1 MLSTRNFKVLEIV
14 DVNKPIITPAL
25 RKDLWK
31 KRAETMVKTLKE
43 SASSQWAAPIL
54 LGLLLSYGI
63 YASHQADLKQV
74 ELTTQL
80 ASIQR
85 DLLVL
90 QTQKD
95 DERHQRE
102 IDRQNSK
109 DDSDVQRVWRE
120 NLNNKMSKL
129 ELIVQGRFP
138 TNNNHS
144 NGGNQ

>member
-1 MLSTRNFKVLEIV
+1 MFEIKKVQVLRNP
-14 DVNKPIITPAL
+14 DKPFVTPGL
-25 RKDLWK
+25 QKDLHKIWWDK
-31 KRAETMVKTLKE
+31 MVKTLKE

-138 TNNNHS
+138 SNNNHS